1 MHEDD
6 LTRGRVPP
14 NSMGNI
20 AFGQDSTG
28 ARINHW
34 PNGKRAHK
42 DGNIKRNG
50 IDFLQ
55 NKTITSVLLLLIKNK
70 WKTTLHTKNNIHYL
84 YRKLREYRKIIKQK
98 IQIIHSPITQR

>member
-1 MHEDD
+1 
-6 LTRGRVPP
+6 
-14 NSMGNI
+14 MGNI

-42 DGNIKRNG
+42 DGNIKGNG

-55 NKTITSVLLLLIKNK
+55 NKTITSVLLRLIKNK
-70 WKTTLHTKNNIHYL
+70 WKTTLHTKNNIVYVENFHCL
-84 YRKLREYRKIIKQK
+84 CRKLREYRKIIKQK
-98 IQIIHSPITQR
+98 VKIIHSPITQK